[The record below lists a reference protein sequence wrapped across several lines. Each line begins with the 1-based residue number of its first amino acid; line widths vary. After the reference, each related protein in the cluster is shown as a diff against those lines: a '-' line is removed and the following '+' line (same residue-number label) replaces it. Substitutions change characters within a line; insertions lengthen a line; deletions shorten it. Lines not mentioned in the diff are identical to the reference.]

1 MPGGPMWPQQPGAM
15 GNNIPTPMQQH
26 TTGPM
31 APMTGGPAPF
41 QMMQGIPNPMGN
53 QMAQMQPQMQ
63 PQMQSYQ
70 MMSMQG
76 AGAQQMPYPA
86 PTHQM
91 PGGGIPNN
99 GLGNNSGPSGS
110 AFGFVSSSGQ
120 MGQPM
125 ISPQPFA
132 AGYAPP
138 QGMVSGRLDEPSA
151 KDSQF
156 GFVADEMKGA

>member
-15 GNNIPTPMQQH
+15 GNNIATPMQQH

-41 QMMQGIPNPMGN
+41 NMMQGIPNAMGN

-63 PQMQSYQ
+63 PQMQSYH
-70 MMSMQG
+70 MLS
-76 AGAQQMPYPA
+76 
-86 PTHQM
+86 HQM
-91 PGGGIPNN
+91 PGGGI
-99 GLGNNSGPSGS
+99 PSGS

-125 ISPQPFA
+125 MAPQACA

-138 QGMVSGRLDEPSA
+138 QGMVSG
-151 KDSQF
+151 
-156 GFVADEMKGA
+156 